1 MLGEDGVVRMNLSRR
16 YAALLL
22 APPAALALIVAQGLH
37 ARRVVLRLP
46 EAQDP
51 DGLHGESDEEPWHLV
66 VIGDSVAA
74 GVGIAHH
81 GLTLA
86 GRLAMMLAEDRAVR
100 RTVIAQSGLT
110 AAGVLDLVR
119 DRPELATADAVI
131 VSVGVND
138 TKNLHSLAR
147 WRRDLTA
154 LLDAVTQEAPEAP
167 VVLLG
172 LPSLEKFVSLPRALR
187 YSLGLRARQMD
198 RIGRS
203 VAAGY
208 PAVRRMEMHVIDVGS
223 FEEPWA
229 SDGFHPSESV
239 HAVFASRIHALI

>member
-1 MLGEDGVVRMNLSRR
+1 MSRR
-16 YAALLL
+16 FGAFLL
-22 APPAALALIVAQGLH
+22 APPAAVALIVAQGMH
-37 ARRVVLRLP
+37 ARRVVLRLA
-46 EAQDP
+46 EAEGP
-51 DGLHGESDEEPWHLV
+51 DGLHGDSDGEPWQLL

-81 GLTLA
+81 GLTMA
-86 GRLAMMLAEDRAVR
+86 GRLATMLAEDRVVR
-100 RTVIAQSGLT
+100 RTVIARSGLT

-119 DRPELATADAVI
+119 GRPELGTANAVI

-138 TKNLHSLAR
+138 LKNLHSLAQ

-154 LLDAVTQEAPEAP
+154 LLDTVTLQAPDVP

-172 LPSLEKFVSLPRALR
+172 LPRLEKFFRLPRALR

-198 RIGRS
+198 RVGRS
-203 VAAGY
+203 VASAY
-208 PAVRRMEMHVIDVGS
+208 PAVRRMEMHLIEVRS
-223 FEEPWA
+223 FEEPFA
-229 SDGFHPSESV
+229 SDGFHPSESA